1 MLFPVWA
8 LFNPSITVA
17 LKLKNWNRTQQK
29 SQLSIKTVRLCHHS
43 SLSNTMFHKPMTT
56 CHVYCS
62 SCADCCTGFPPHTST
77 QSSNNYISSSCS
89 CWVCLQTARWA
100 VKSTHI
106 STITSKNLQ
115 RMALASNRSISVMW
129 HVGLGTFVLLHPS
142 ICVGW
147 THDSPENYT
156 LSIYLL
162 RSSCHPFLFLPAFIL
177 CSMCVISIIFLS
189 ISMFVCF
196 PPFLLSMSHAPPVV
210 TVYSVCHYVNDFI

>member
-115 RMALASNRSISVMW
+115 RMALASNRSGRSFIISLQSRSLQ
-129 HVGLGTFVLLHPS
+129 HLHHTQTTALTFKDMCSLLNRIWLRFHR
-142 ICVGW
+142 
-147 THDSPENYT
+147 THKEREEMDCGEG
-156 LSIYLL
+156 
-162 RSSCHPFLFLPAFIL
+162 SCLY
-177 CSMCVISIIFLS
+177 
-189 ISMFVCF
+189 
-196 PPFLLSMSHAPPVV
+196 V
-210 TVYSVCHYVNDFI
+210 T